1 MSKIDETIQKMQES
15 IDDLENT
22 VKQKTDRLNEV
33 AKERTAILVEKT
45 ESAISSS
52 IEKIKAVAEDVK
64 DEEKLNEFL
73 DNVQAKSKEAIDYTK
88 AKVEEFANNPPKQS
102 VEKVYEDIVAEFDK
116 VKESDIVKTVGQFIK
131 GVGDNVTE
139 YLNKPEVKE
148 AINKAKK
155 TTISIAEKGVD
166 GLKKVLATEEVQEVK
181 EKVEDIVEAAKDKV
195 EDVVEEIKEKIEDT
209 KDEAEDVVEEVK
221 EEHIN

>member
-22 VKQKTDRLNEV
+22 VKQKTDRLNET
-33 AKERTAILVEKT
+33 AKERTAVLVEKT
-45 ESAISSS
+45 ETAINSS

-73 DNVQAKSKEAIDYTK
+73 ENVQVKSKEAVDYTK
-88 AKVEEFANNPPKQS
+88 AKVEEFANTPPKQT
-102 VEKVYEDIVAEFDK
+102 VDKVYEDIAAEFDK
-116 VKESDIVKTVGQFIK
+116 IKDSDVVKSVGEFFK
-131 GVGDNVTE
+131 GVSDNVTE

-166 GLKKVLATEEVQEVK
+166 GLKKVLATDEVK
-181 EKVEDIVEAAKDKV
+181 EAKEKVEDVVEAAADKVENVVEEVKDKVEDIVE
-195 EDVVEEIKEKIEDT
+195 EI
-209 KDEAEDVVEEVK
+209 K